1 MSMKPS
7 QLPDLQ
13 APDPQPR
20 ARLPLRRHLPILGL
34 YTLLTL
40 VLTWPLVSHFTTH
53 VPGVAQWAFDESTF
67 LWNVWYF
74 KHTVVDQ
81 LASPLH
87 SELIW
92 YPLGIDLILYTYNFF
107 HALLA
112 QPAMLAVNLPFGSNL
127 ALVISTIL
135 SGYGT
140 FLLVRYLL
148 GRVGSGLPR
157 LSPGASL
164 FAAFGAGLLYAFGSN
179 RAIYATLGHY
189 DMVTTQWI
197 PFYILALLR
206 ALDGALT
213 MRRRRQAA
221 LWAGLFMAFN
231 GLAEMI
237 TALFLA
243 IFTLITLLVMLTTRR
258 KDPTGA
264 PRASWVSILTT
275 LLLAGAAAFVIWSP
289 VLLPILSQFL
299 TSDFSLEGWGEA
311 IPLSVDVLGFFKP
324 TVLHPI
330 WGSDL
335 VVELRRVMFRAQG
348 LTDIGPRDINTV
360 FLGWTAIALALLA
373 LIRYRRRV
381 KIWGWTALTFGLFS
395 LGPFLQINGRY
406 RFDLDGV
413 EATFPLP
420 FVLLHYLPIIK
431 ANRAPNRNS
440 VVLMLALAVLVGYG
454 LAWILQNRRAQ
465 AATTLM
471 RRPQTW
477 LAMLLCGLL
486 VFEHLALPIPLSD
499 ARVPEVYQTI
509 AADSAPV
516 SVLQVPLGWRN
527 SFGVFG
533 PENTRLQYYQTQHG
547 KPMLGGNVSRAPD
560 FKMEYFERIPY
571 FAVMRDIQFGDD
583 PDPALVEAAKAQA
596 EQLLYLYNTGYVL
609 LYPPIPDRPPYS
621 DHWQA
626 SWDFVKETL
635 PLEAEPFWA
644 QDGIEAYRVRQ
655 PAGEDAFRLD
665 LGAPATFAY
674 RGEGWES
681 AAEGTVEEG
690 TVENVTALWATQSAT
705 DKSSRLFIPLRNV
718 DPAAIYAVSVQL
730 TPYIYPNAPQ
740 QSVTLAVNGTSYA
753 TQTVAPNW
761 QTLTWEIPGATLING
776 LNRLELTWAKSAIPR
791 ETMGGSRAIGTT
803 GVQLPV
809 DAELKAF
816 ADGGYIALFDD
827 AGIQIDG
834 SAGRRGVNV
843 TVIDP
848 ATGEMIDKKGFDTTA
863 STQESLLLTDYLAA
877 IPAGQIIL
885 VVTYGDAWS
894 NLTPAAL
901 AQLQTFGV
909 NVSSEEMQGNYLAA
923 AGLQG
928 AAPES
933 GAWVLHETD
942 AFLPLTLNRDR
953 RNLSAAVDW
962 VNVER
967 VR

>member
-1 MSMKPS
+1 MLMKPS
-7 QLPDLQ
+7 RLPDLQ
-13 APDPQPR
+13 ASDPHPP

-40 VLTWPLVSHFTTH
+40 VLTWPLVSHFATH

-127 ALVISTIL
+127 ALVFSTIL
-135 SGYGT
+135 SGYGV

-148 GRVGSGLPR
+148 GRGWSGLPR
-157 LSPGASL
+157 LSPGATL
-164 FAAFGAGLLYAFGSN
+164 LAAFGAGLLYAFGSN

-206 ALDGALT
+206 ALDGGLT
-213 MRRRRQAA
+213 PRRRRQAA

-243 IFTLITLLVMLTTRR
+243 IFTLITLLVILTTRR
-258 KDPTGA
+258 KNPTGA
-264 PRASWVSILTT
+264 PRSSWVSILIAV
-275 LLLAGAAAFVIWSP
+275 LLAGAAAFVIWSP

-311 IPLSVDVLGFFKP
+311 IPLSVDLLGFFKP

-360 FLGWTAIALALLA
+360 FLGWTAIALSLLA
-373 LIRYRRRV
+373 LVRYRRRV
-381 KIWGWTALTFGLFS
+381 KIWGWTALIFGLFC

-440 VVLMLALAVLVGYG
+440 VLLMLAIAVLVGYG
-454 LAWILQNRRAQ
+454 LAWILQTRRGQEAIG
-465 AATTLM
+465 LL

-477 LAMLLCGLL
+477 LATLLCALL

-499 ARVPEVYQTI
+499 ARIPEVYQTI
-509 AADSAPV
+509 AADPAPV

-527 SFGVFG
+527 SFSTFG
-533 PENTRLQYYQTQHG
+533 PENTLLQYYQTQHG
-547 KPMLGGNVSRAPD
+547 KPMLGGNISRAPE
-560 FKMEYFERIPY
+560 FKLDYFKRIPF
-571 FAVMRDIQFGDD
+571 FAVMREIQFGNE
-583 PDPALVEAAKAQA
+583 PDPALVEQAKAQA
-596 EQLLYLYNTGYVL
+596 EPLLYLYNTGYVL
-609 LYPPIPDRPPYS
+609 LYPPIPNRPPYS
-621 DHWQA
+621 DNWQA
-626 SWDFVKETL
+626 TWDFVKATL
-635 PLEAEPFWA
+635 PLEADPFWA

-655 PAGEDAFRLD
+655 PAGEDAFHLD

-681 AAEGTVEEG
+681 AAEGTI
-690 TVENVTALWATQSAT
+690 ENVTALRATQSAT

-718 DPAAIYAVSVQL
+718 DPTATYAVSVQL

-740 QSVTLAVNGTSYA
+740 QSVTLTFNGTPYA
-753 TQTVAPNW
+753 TQAAAPTW
-761 QTLTWEIPGATLING
+761 QTLTWQVPGATLISG
-776 LNRLELTWAKSAIPR
+776 LNRLELTWANSAIPR
-791 ETMGGSRAIGTT
+791 EVMGGSRAIGTT
-803 GVQLPV
+803 GVQLPI
-809 DAELKAF
+809 DADLKAF
-816 ADGGYIALFDD
+816 ADGGYIALYDEE
-827 AGIQIDG
+827 GTQIDA

-843 TVIDP
+843 TVVDP
-848 ATGEMIDKKGFDTTA
+848 ATGEVIDKKGFDTTA
-863 STQESLLLTDYLAA
+863 STHESVLLTDYLAA

-885 VVTYGDAWS
+885 VVTYGEAWS
-894 NLTPAAL
+894 NLTPEAMT
-901 AQLQTFGV
+901 QLQTFGV
-909 NVSSEEMQGNYLAA
+909 NVTSEEMQGNYLAA

-928 AAPES
+928 AAPGS
-933 GAWVLHETD
+933 GAWVLHEAD

-953 RNLSAAVDW
+953 RNLAAAVDW

-967 VR
+967 VN